1 MYTQT
6 TNNNILLNIYNLW
19 QIWREYD
26 SDNSGY
32 IEADELKNF
41 LRDLLREAKKI
52 NDVSEDKLIEYT
64 DTMVRN
70 NMRVIY
76 FTLLFLYNNCFLT
89 VASVR
94 LEQGWSFAIIRNG

>member
-1 MYTQT
+1 MAVFK
-6 TNNNILLNIYNLW
+6 L

-26 SDNSGY
+26 TDGSGF

-70 NMRVIY
+70 QSFIQIKIY
-76 FTLLFLYNNCFLT
+76 FYCLKNSNFFFQLQVFDSNKDG
-89 VASVR
+89 R
-94 LEQGWSFAIIRNG
+94 LQLSEMAK

>member
-1 MYTQT
+1 MRVVELGVM
-6 TNNNILLNIYNLW
+6 ILYMCVSRCV

-41 LRDLLREAKKI
+41 LRDLLKEAKKI

-64 DTMVRN
+64 DTMVST
-70 NMRVIY
+70 MSAC
-76 FTLLFLYNNCFLT
+76 L
-89 VASVR
+89 
-94 LEQGWSFAIIRNG
+94 